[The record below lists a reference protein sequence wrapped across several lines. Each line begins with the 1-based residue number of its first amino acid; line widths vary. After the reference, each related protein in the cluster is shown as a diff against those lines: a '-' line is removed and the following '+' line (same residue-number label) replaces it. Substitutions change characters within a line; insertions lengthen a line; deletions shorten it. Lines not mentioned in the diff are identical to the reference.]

1 MFVIKKCAFFF
12 VLIFFCYICSVIF
25 KLDLMDKKELI
36 KIVIKVLIYTLT
48 LIGGYFGVTSL
59 TSCTIQRKSEIKGR
73 AIIVTN
79 DTTIVNH
86 DGRFEFRSK

>member
-1 MFVIKKCAFFF
+1 
-12 VLIFFCYICSVIF
+12 
-25 KLDLMDKKELI
+25 MDKKEII
-36 KIVIKVLIYTLT
+36 KIVVKVLLYLLT

-59 TSCTIQRKSEIKGR
+59 SSCTIQRKAEIKGR

-86 DGRFEFRSK
+86 DGSLEFKTK

>member
-1 MFVIKKCAFFF
+1 
-12 VLIFFCYICSVIF
+12 
-25 KLDLMDKKELI
+25 MDKKEII
-36 KIVIKVLIYTLT
+36 KIVVKVLLYLLT

-59 TSCTIQRKSEIKGR
+59 TSCTIQRKAAIKGR

-86 DGRFEFRSK
+86 DGSLEFKTK

>member
-1 MFVIKKCAFFF
+1 
-12 VLIFFCYICSVIF
+12 
-25 KLDLMDKKELI
+25 MDKKEII
-36 KIVIKVLIYTLT
+36 KIIIKVLFYLLT

-59 TSCTIQRKSEIKGR
+59 TSCTIQRNAEIKGR

-86 DGRFEFRSK
+86 DGSLEFRTK

>member
-1 MFVIKKCAFFF
+1 MCFFF
-12 VLIFFCYICSVIF
+12 VLLFFCYICSVIF

-36 KIVIKVLIYTLT
+36 KIVIKVLLYILT
-48 LIGGYFGVTSL
+48 LIGGYYGVTSL
-59 TSCTIQRKSEIKGR
+59 TSCTIHREAEIKGR

-86 DGRFEFRSK
+86 DGHLEFKTK

>member
-1 MFVIKKCAFFF
+1 MFVIKKNVLFFCF
-12 VLIFFCYICSVIF
+12 SFFCYICSIIL
-25 KLDLMDKKELI
+25 KSYLMDKKELI
-36 KIVIKVLIYTLT
+36 KIVIKVLLYILT

-59 TSCTIQRKSEIKGR
+59 TSCTIQRKAEIKGR

-86 DGRFEFRSK
+86 DGSLEFRTK